1 MSFEELKKK
10 YAAPIKVLFKSR
22 LKGKIKHMIKTIL
35 RVTGDREDVN
45 KTQNMDY
52 SLRFVFECQEKD
64 S

>member
-1 MSFEELKKK
+1 
-10 YAAPIKVLFKSR
+10 
-22 LKGKIKHMIKTIL
+22 MIKTIL

>member
-52 SLRFVFECQEKD
+52 HMIWYNKKNGF
-64 S
+64 